1 MEKVLRMWK
10 GLVDSLVLRVR
21 KGNPLRFN
29 ELVYVKYLVGTQ
41 KMFVDLTGERNGIQV
56 R

>member
-1 MEKVLRMWK
+1 MEKVLKVWK

-21 KGNPLRFN
+21 KGNPLRLN
-29 ELVYVKYLVGTQ
+29 ELVYVKYLAGTQ
-41 KMFVDLTGERNGIQV
+41 KMSVVLTGERNGIQV